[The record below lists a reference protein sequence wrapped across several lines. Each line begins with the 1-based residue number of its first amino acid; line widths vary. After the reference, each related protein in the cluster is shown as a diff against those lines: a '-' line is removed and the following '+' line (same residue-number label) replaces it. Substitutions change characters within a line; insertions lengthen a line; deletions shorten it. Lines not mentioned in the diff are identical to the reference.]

1 MIRGVLLTRSS
12 GCSVLCTKN
21 TGNNRLGEERS
32 RAEQSSAGMIGFALS
47 KSGDDGGD
55 FARTN
60 KGRKEEEKRISCVVT
75 LGSWFLFACVFG
87 YLTELLTRI
96 DGDGSRISTRRPFLV
111 CGGGHCKSYPSG
123 RVPSFFFLSFS
134 TSVER
139 LSSDFRFLLLG
150 VWWEKKQRR
159 KRKRRTPL
167 LLGD

>member
-75 LGSWFLFACVFG
+75 FGSWFLFACVFA

-111 CGGGHCKSYPSG
+111 CGGGHCLEEFP
-123 RVPSFFFLSFS
+123 VSFFFHSPLP
-134 TSVER
+134 
-139 LSSDFRFLLLG
+139 LSDFQVIFVFFYSG
-150 VWWEKKQRR
+150 VVGEKTTTQK
-159 KRKRRTPL
+159 KEENTSPSW
-167 LLGD
+167 